1 MSGWEVI
8 LCSHSAKNSWK
19 FFPTLHK
26 YDKAVILLTV
36 SADKPDTAFYHQR
49 NCLAGILKSQ
59 RNTALESSEIAQGQ
73 GKRTKTV
80 WSLSQLDER
89 PDHKKHP
96 ACALSPEAHTQ
107 PPAWNASHRSLTFS
121 TSCMELVIFYSKP
134 APYTWPYNQSI
145 DTYIL
150 LPKYPLS
157 LFISLHLYCHQPS
170 PVHQYVHSYRC
181 HTTNQCFFPYTWLVI
196 FKSAVCLAAQSYP
209 TLCDP
214 MVCSPPGSSVHGIS
228 QARIL
233 EWVAISFSR
242 GSF

>member
-89 PDHKKHP
+89 PDHR
-96 ACALSPEAHTQ
+96 SIQ
-107 PPAWNASHRSLTFS
+107 PVL
-121 TSCMELVIFYSKP
+121 
-134 APYTWPYNQSI
+134 
-145 DTYIL
+145 
-150 LPKYPLS
+150 
-157 LFISLHLYCHQPS
+157 
-170 PVHQYVHSYRC
+170 
-181 HTTNQCFFPYTWLVI
+181 
-196 FKSAVCLAAQSYP
+196 
-209 TLCDP
+209 
-214 MVCSPPGSSVHGIS
+214 
-228 QARIL
+228 
-233 EWVAISFSR
+233 
-242 GSF
+242 